1 MKLQERITLKD
12 NQIAA
17 DIKLLATRIGDLTSL
32 TTTDKTNLVNAVN
45 ELKASIGSAGASID
59 DTATNGATTVTWSV
73 DKIFDSIEAAKTAIK
88 AEILDGSP
96 AALDTLKEL
105 SAALGDDA
113 NFATTLAE
121 QMNSKVDFSGAQT
134 LTATQRLQ
142 ACENIG
148 IGDPDTDFLQ
158 NYLTT
163 RGTI

>member
-32 TTTDKTNLVNAVN
+32 TTTDKTNLVAALN
-45 ELKASIGSAGASID
+45 ELKASIGTAGASID

-73 DKIFDSIEAAKTAIK
+73 DKIFDSIEAAKTAVK
-88 AEILDGSP
+88 ADILDGSP

-105 SAALGDDA
+105 SAALGDDP
-113 NFATTLAE
+113 NFATTLAS
-121 QMNSKVDFSGAQT
+121 QMNNKVDFATAQT
-134 LTATQRLQ
+134 LTAAQRLQ

-158 NYLTT
+158 NYLTK

>member
-32 TTTDKTNLVNAVN
+32 TTTDKTNLVTALN
-45 ELKASIGSAGASID
+45 ELKTAIGTAGASID

-73 DKIFDSIEAAKTAIK
+73 DKIFDSIEAAKTAVK
-88 AEILDGSP
+88 ADILDGSP

-105 SAALGDDA
+105 SAALNDDP
-113 NFATTLAE
+113 NFATTLAG
-121 QMNSKVDFSGAQT
+121 QVNNKVDFATAQT
-134 LTATQRLQ
+134 LTAAQRLQ

-148 IGDPDTDFLQ
+148 IGDPDTDFLA
-158 NYLTT
+158 NYLTA